1 MANLA
6 SGILLWCAIIGMALW
21 YRPKTKDSLKICGIG
36 LFMGLLSV
44 LMRDGITGLQMVE
57 HMMQL
62 FVLAACFMRLR
73 QEKRQREVRKAARRA
88 RVRQMQ
94 LQKREK
100 APGICA

>member
-1 MANLA
+1 MERVLWQIWRVE
-6 SGILLWCAIIGMALW
+6 SFYGVQLSEWRFGID
-21 YRPKTKDSLKICGIG
+21 PKQRIG

-62 FVLAACFMRLR
+62 FVLAACFIQMR
-73 QEKRQREVRKAARRA
+73 QEKRQREARKAARRA